1 MSTLRERLTN
11 ALVANK
17 ILTKEK
23 LDEALKIQNEKRGR
37 IGDILVSLGYISK
50 ESLIEVLSAEL
61 GMPVIRLSRYKIQP
75 DVLCLVPKKLAEM
88 YCVLPISRVDTTLT
102 IAMSDPMNLNAL
114 DDMKRFTNMELR
126 PLLASEK
133 DIHDAITQYY
143 EDRGNAD
150 VEDILK
156 DISFSEELQVA
167 GSSIVEENTTQELLS
182 LTDEEPVVKLTNSI
196 LSEAV
201 TRRSSDIFVE
211 PEEHNLRVRF
221 RVDGMLQEGVLT
233 SRSMHAGVVSRI
245 KVMSNLDIAEHRV
258 PQDGRFKLKI
268 RDKEVDFRVSV
279 LPTYFG
285 EKVVLRVL
293 DKAQAVL
300 DIDKLGFE
308 VEPLRDLKKA
318 SDHPHGMILTCGP
331 TGAGKT
337 TTLYSV
343 LKLIDRPEK
352 NIITVE
358 DPVEFQI
365 EGINQV
371 AIRPEVNLTFAS
383 ALRSILRQDPDIIMV
398 GEIRDAE
405 TADVAIKAALTG
417 HLVLST
423 LHATTA
429 VGAITR
435 FLNMGIEPFLITS
448 SVLLAGSQRLVRKIC
463 EKCKESYEPTK
474 DLIEQLGITDE
485 HMKHAGVKK
494 MLFYKGKG
502 CDACGQRG
510 YMGRAVLLE
519 ALTLTPTIKNLIL
532 RAAPEYEIKEAGRSE
547 GMMTLRENGI
557 SKILKSVT
565 SPEEVMRVTVRD
577 QNAPEKGKTS

>member
-1 MSTLRERLTN
+1 M
-11 ALVANK
+11 
-17 ILTKEK
+17 
-23 LDEALKIQNEKRGR
+23 
-37 IGDILVSLGYISK
+37 
-50 ESLIEVLSAEL
+50 
-61 GMPVIRLSRYKIQP
+61 
-75 DVLCLVPKKLAEM
+75 
-88 YCVLPISRVDTTLT
+88 
-102 IAMSDPMNLNAL
+102 
-114 DDMKRFTNMELR
+114 
-126 PLLASEK
+126 
-133 DIHDAITQYY
+133 
-143 EDRGNAD
+143 
-150 VEDILK
+150 
-156 DISFSEELQVA
+156 
-167 GSSIVEENTTQELLS
+167 
-182 LTDEEPVVKLTNSI
+182 
-196 LSEAV
+196 
-201 TRRSSDIFVE
+201 
-211 PEEHNLRVRF
+211 
-221 RVDGMLQEGVLT
+221 
-233 SRSMHAGVVSRI
+233 
-245 KVMSNLDIAEHRV
+245 
-258 PQDGRFKLKI
+258 
-268 RDKEVDFRVSV
+268 SV

-300 DIDKLGFE
+300 DIDRLGFE
-308 VEPLRDLKKA
+308 MEPLRDLKKA
-318 SDHPHGMILTCGP
+318 ADHPHGMILTCGP

-343 LKLIDRPEK
+343 LKLIDSPEK

-474 DLIEQLGITDE
+474 DLIEQLGIHDE

-494 MLFYKGKG
+494 MVFYKGRG
-502 CDACGQRG
+502 CDACGKRG
-510 YMGRAVLLE
+510 YLSRAVLLE
-519 ALTLTPTIKNLIL
+519 ALTLTPAIKNLIL
-532 RAAPEYEIKEAGRSE
+532 RAAPEYEIKEAGRAE

-557 SKILKSVT
+557 AKILKGIT
-565 SPEEVMRVTVRD
+565 TPEEVMRVTVRD
-577 QNAPEKGKTS
+577 QDNSEKGKTS